1 MRNQHLFVAFS
12 GLAAVGL
19 LVSIFSLPIIPPEYR
34 GPSLI
39 FALCCLGVAFH
50 HHERFKGYVYTLM
63 ILAAA
68 ALALLYPEPFT
79 SYNGYQLN
87 QLIIPMLQFIMF
99 GMGSS
104 MTVRDFVGVI
114 KMPKRVGIG
123 LVCQL
128 TLMPISGYLIA
139 QWSAMPPEIAAGII
153 LVGCSPSGVASNVI
167 SYLAKAN
174 LALSITLTAVS
185 TLLAPLT
192 TPLLMKLL
200 AGEYVAIQ
208 VSEMMWTIFKLVI
221 FPVVG
226 GLAFN
231 HLMRQR
237 AAWIQRIMPTA
248 SMVVIACVIVLI
260 TASGRDNFL
269 AIGVALTFW
278 VLLHNVLGYN
288 LGYFSGRF
296 LGLSERDCRTI
307 ALEVGL
313 QNGGMAGGLAK
324 EMGKLATVGLAP
336 AIFSVLQNITG
347 SVLASHW
354 HRKPPKVND

>member
-1 MRNQHLFVAFS
+1 M
-12 GLAAVGL
+12 
-19 LVSIFSLPIIPPEYR
+19 SLISFDHR

-39 FALCCLGVAFH
+39 FALCCLGMAFH
-50 HHERFKGYVYTLM
+50 HHERLKGYVYTLM

-68 ALALLYPEPFT
+68 ALALLYPQPFVV
-79 SYNGYQLN
+79 YNGYQLN

-104 MTVRDFVGVI
+104 MTVQDFVGVA
-114 KMPKRVGIG
+114 KMPKGVAIG
-123 LVCQL
+123 LACQL
-128 TLMPISGYLIA
+128 SLMPLSGFLIA
-139 QWSAMPPEIAAGII
+139 KWSSMPPEIAAGII

-185 TLLAPLT
+185 TLLAPFT

-200 AGEYVAIQ
+200 AGEFVSIQ

-231 HLMRQR
+231 HLMRNH

-248 SMVVIACVIVLI
+248 SMVVIACVIILI

-269 AIGVALTFW
+269 ALGAALTFW
-278 VLLHNVLGYN
+278 VLLHNALGYN
-288 LGYFSGRF
+288 LGYFTARLF
-296 LGLSERDCRTI
+296 GLAERDCRTI

-354 HRKPPKVND
+354 HRRPPKVTG